1 MDLFKYFG
9 SISEFD
15 TLNEFFKNNDFQN
28 NDLIFT
34 SKRIENNF
42 LKHIDF
48 KGKVITHNKFGKG
61 EPSNTKIDKIF
72 EEIKKI
78 QFNQIIAIGGGSVID
93 IAKILTLKPTDD
105 CLLYFHNKMHIQKNH
120 SLIAIPTTCGTGSEV
135 TNISICYDSIKET
148 KVGLSHNY
156 LYPEKAVLIP
166 ELLKNIPY
174 KIYMHSS
181 IDALIHSI
189 EGFLSSNSSTYSDI
203 LAKKSIKM
211 IIEIYKDLIEDKNN
225 LQTKKMLKASNLA
238 GLAFGNAGVGA
249 VHALSYPLGG
259 KYHVP
264 HGESNFLFLNEVLK
278 KYKSI
283 KPDGKILELEK
294 IINSILKTDKGIVS
308 LNNLIINLIER
319 KPLREYGMTREE
331 IKSFSK
337 LVKKT
342 QTRLLKNNYCK
353 LNVDDFESI
362 YKNLF

>member
-1 MDLFKYFG
+1 MDLFKHFG
-9 SISEFD
+9 SISEFN
-15 TLNEFFKNNDFQN
+15 TLKEFFEENNFQA

-34 SKRIENNF
+34 SKRVENNF
-42 LKHIDF
+42 LKDIDF
-48 KGKVITHNKFGKG
+48 KGKVLTHNRFEKG
-61 EPSNTKIDKIF
+61 ETTNKKIDRIFKEIEKID
-72 EEIKKI
+72 
-78 QFNQIIAIGGGSVID
+78 FNHIIAIGGGSIID
-93 IAKILTLKPTDD
+93 IAKILALKPTDD
-105 CLLYFHNKMHIQKNH
+105 CLKYFHNKMHIQKNH
-120 SLIAIPTTCGTGSEV
+120 PLIAIPTTCGTGSEV

-156 LYPEKAVLIP
+156 LYPEKAILIP

-211 IIEIYKDLIEDKNN
+211 IIEIYKDLIEDKNDF
-225 LQTKKMLKASNLA
+225 QTKKMLKASNLA

-283 KPDGKILELEK
+283 NPNGKILELEN
-294 IINSILKTDKGIVS
+294 IINSILETNKGILS
-308 LNNLIINLIER
+308 LNSLITNLIER
-319 KPLREYGMTREE
+319 KPLKEYGMTKEE